1 MDSRYKRKMER
12 FWAREF
18 KRAKTVVDSVQSSEW
33 FDFWHTHLDW
43 KSKGNRYPESRA
55 NVARLTYELLLYAE
69 SKVAQR
75 TKPIQV
81 FAQIHQDTGSNAV
94 YLHSENS
101 NGTEF
106 PYQFENFEWSV
117 ETPPELIG
125 VVDIKT
131 HEIGRV
137 QYEDGVVYA
146 IRFIK
151 NN

>member
-1 MDSRYKRKMER
+1 MER

-18 KRAKTVVDSVQSSEW
+18 KRARSAIDSVQSSEW

-69 SKVAQR
+69 SKLTQR

-81 FAQIHQDTGSNAV
+81 FAQTHQDTGNNAV
-94 YLHSENS
+94 YIHSENP

-106 PYQFENFEWSV
+106 PYKFEDFEWQIEAPS
-117 ETPPELIG
+117 ELAG
-125 VVDIKT
+125 VVDLSI
-131 HEIGRV
+131 HEIGFA
-137 QYEDGVVYA
+137 QYNDAHVYA
-146 IRFIK
+146 IRKIGSFIQHE
-151 NN
+151 